1 MTWDDHLDLRGPDPF
16 GPMPAP
22 SPYHCW
28 WAVSAWHFQVA
39 SLMSKF
45 HLLGQSEGSTTLVEL
60 LSDEAVSVWLFWG
73 ACSIFRCFLFFFQ
86 CTCSSYSI
94 RQRCPIRPRGN
105 PSDSSL
111 LHHNP
116 PPLASGVSCP
126 RCQDVR
132 RFFVAA
138 GGAPQLTLGL
148 GRSSERAASVEDF
161 VVARERQKAEALA
174 AGSVRVTG
182 CVGGW
187 F

>member
-73 ACSIFRCFLFFFQ
+73 ACSIFRCFLFFFNVHVLHTVSDKGVQ
-86 CTCSSYSI
+86 SVREAIPQIPLYSTTI
-94 RQRCPIRPRGN
+94 HPRW
-105 PSDSSL
+105 
-111 LHHNP
+111 P
-116 PPLASGVSCP
+116 PGCLAP
-126 RCQDVR
+126 DVR
-132 RFFVAA
+132 TCAA
-138 GGAPQLTLGL
+138 FSSRRAVL
-148 GRSSERAASVEDF
+148 RS
-161 VVARERQKAEALA
+161 
-174 AGSVRVTG
+174 
-182 CVGGW
+182 
-187 F
+187 